1 MQPLHIGWKI
11 WCRGGTARAA
21 VAATV
26 RSLEDN
32 KLFNAGKG
40 VIAINKDGTVAL
52 QRNPNVMRRAH
63 RVGEQASCMALW
75 PDE

>member
-1 MQPLHIGWKI
+1 M
-11 WCRGGTARAA
+11 
-21 VAATV
+21 AATV
-26 RSLEDN
+26 CSLEDN
-32 KLFNAGKG
+32 RFFNADKG
-40 VIAINKDGTVAL
+40 AIGIGKDGIVAL

>member
-1 MQPLHIGWKI
+1 MQPLRIGWKI
-11 WCRGGTARAA
+11 LCRGGTARAA

-32 KLFNAGKG
+32 ELFNAGKG
-40 VIAINKDGTVAL
+40 VIAIGKDGTVAL

-63 RVGEQASCMALW
+63 RACSW
-75 PDE
+75 TTRPSRPP

>member
-1 MQPLHIGWKI
+1 MQPSPIGWKI

-32 KLFNAGKG
+32 KLFNVGKG
-40 VIAINKDGTVAL
+40 VIGIGKDSIVAL

-75 PDE
+75 PNE

>member
-11 WCRGGTARAA
+11 WCRGGTVRAA

-26 RSLEDN
+26 RSLEDT

-40 VIAINKDGTVAL
+40 VIAPSKDGTVVL